1 MRKPLVF
8 APLLLG
14 LVFTAPAHADPAGF
28 DNYMQTHGY
37 SNPVG
42 MNGVNYLSQAQ
53 LVCSVLRS
61 GQSESPLT
69 SALESKLSI
78 AESGL
83 GVSGA
88 HQFLCPDA

>member
-1 MRKPLVF
+1 
-8 APLLLG
+8 
-14 LVFTAPAHADPAGF
+14 
-28 DNYMQTHGY
+28 
-37 SNPVG
+37 

-53 LVCSVLRS
+53 LACSALRS

-69 SALESKLSI
+69 SALESKSSI

-83 GVSGA
+83 VVSGA

>member
-1 MRKPLVF
+1 
-8 APLLLG
+8 
-14 LVFTAPAHADPAGF
+14 
-28 DNYMQTHGY
+28 MQTHGY

-53 LVCSVLRS
+53 LACSALRS

-69 SALESKLSI
+69 SALESKSSI

-83 GVSGA
+83 VVSGA